1 MRKILLVMGLLALAL
16 PVWAGEGHKQGKE
29 PLDFDFRGHRLGDP
43 LPPAI
48 ARIHGCDKQPLPES
62 MVCVEPLDL
71 IGDMVGR
78 VQYTVTRGR
87 LTQILIL
94 LGLENFSA
102 MQAQLIE
109 KYGAPHDEKAVTM
122 KTPAGIH
129 IPTETISW
137 RTDSDELI
145 LHKYGTDV
153 RTGFVEVRLQK
164 RALAKEK
171 RANEGTK
178 KAAPDF

>member
-16 PVWAGEGHKQGKE
+16 SAWAGEGQKQGKE
-29 PLDFDFRGHRLGDP
+29 PLDFDFRGYRLGDP

-48 ARIHGCDKQPLPES
+48 ARIHGCDRQPLPES

-71 IGDMVGR
+71 ISDMVGR

-87 LTQILIL
+87 LTQVLIL
-94 LGLENFSA
+94 LDLESFSA
-102 MQAQLIE
+102 MQALLIE
-109 KYGAPHDEKAVTM
+109 KYGAPHEEYSVTM

-129 IPTETISW
+129 IPTETVSW

-145 LHKYGTDV
+145 LHRYGTDV
-153 RTGFVEVRLQK
+153 RTGFVEVRLQT
-164 RALAKEK
+164 RAPAKEK
-171 RANEGTK
+171 RANEWTK